1 MNNWDGVEKR
11 KHPRYTVDTGVELRL
26 QNNSAKH
33 LIGYYGYTK
42 DISLGGTR
50 IRIPRYKDVEYPR
63 IKEKTKLQ
71 VRIPVPDIQ
80 QYLELN
86 GQIIWHLQKEKDC
99 NIGIQFVSNDR
110 EREVSLSKFVESIE

>member
-11 KHPRYTVDTGVELRL
+11 KHPRYTANTGVELRL
-26 QNNSAKH
+26 QNDSAKH

-42 DISLGGTR
+42 DISLGGIR
-50 IRIPRYKDVEYPR
+50 IRIPRHKDVEYPR
-63 IKEKTKLQ
+63 IKEKTKFQ

-80 QYLELN
+80 KYLELN
-86 GQIIWHLQKEKDC
+86 GQIIWHLQKEKDYD
-99 NIGIQFVSNDR
+99 IGIQFVSNDK